1 MNHPQ
6 LDTWIKLGKEL
17 RSMNE
22 DSLEELAF
30 KAGQRNPWF
39 TKESVEKAING
50 ISFILQEDNLKSW
63 LMKYPDIPVTS
74 PKKIGIVMAGNIP
87 GVGFHDLLSILLSG
101 HIAKVKYSSQDQ
113 VIIEFILNKLFNID
127 PQFIDKVEVVDKLKD
142 FDAVIATGSDNTGR
156 YFDYY
161 FGKYPNIIRRN
172 RTSVA
177 ILSGKES
184 KEELKN
190 LGKDI
195 FTYYGLGCRNV
206 SLILVPE
213 GYEFKEFFEAIE
225 EFNSVIHH
233 HKYNNNYDY
242 NKSIYLVN
250 REDHLD
256 NGFLL
261 LKKTDEQLVSPISV
275 VYYKEYKN
283 QADLEKYLEN
293 AKEKIQCIVGQN
305 DKFIDFGEAQNPA
318 PWDYAD
324 NIDTLRFLSNLH

>member
-6 LDTWIKLGKEL
+6 LDTWIELGNEL
-17 RSMNE
+17 KSISEETLE
-22 DSLEELAF
+22 DLAF
-30 KAGQRNPWF
+30 RAGQRNPWF
-39 TKESVEKAING
+39 TKGSVEKAING
-50 ISFILQEDNLKSW
+50 IATLLKEENLKSW
-63 LMKYPDIPVTS
+63 VQNYPDIPVDL
-74 PKKIGIVMAGNIP
+74 PKKIGVVMAGNIP

-113 VIIEFILNKLFNID
+113 VIINFILNKLFNLN
-127 PQFIDKVEVVDKLKD
+127 PQLSDKVEIVDKLKD

-172 RTSVA
+172 RTSAA
-177 ILSGKES
+177 ILTGEES
-184 KEELKN
+184 DKELKK
-190 LGKDI
+190 LGEDI
-195 FTYYGLGCRNV
+195 FTYFGLGCRNV

-213 GYEFKEFFEAIE
+213 GYDFKKFFEAIE
-225 EFNSVIHH
+225 DFNSVINH

-250 REDHLD
+250 KEDHLD

-261 LKKTDEQLVSPISV
+261 LKKTDNQIVSPISV

-283 QADLEKYLEN
+283 KEELHNYLESAN
-293 AKEKIQCIVGQN
+293 DKIQCIVGQD
-305 DKFIDFGEAQNPA
+305 DKFIGFGEAQNPK

-324 NIDTLRFLSNLH
+324 NIDTLHFLSNLQ

>member
-6 LDTWIKLGKEL
+6 IDTWIELGNEL
-17 RSMNE
+17 NSLSEETLE
-22 DSLEELAF
+22 DLAF

-39 TKESVEKAING
+39 TKESVEKAVQG
-50 ISFILQEDNLKSW
+50 IATLLKEENLRSW
-63 LMKYPDIPVTS
+63 LNKYPDIPVSS

-113 VIIEFILNKLFNID
+113 VIISFILNKLFKLN
-127 PQFIDKVEVVDKLKD
+127 PQLSEKVDIVDKLKD

-172 RTSVA
+172 RTSAA
-177 ILSGKES
+177 ILTGKES
-184 KEELKN
+184 SEELKN
-190 LGKDI
+190 LGDDI
-195 FTYYGLGCRNV
+195 FTYFGLGCRNV
-206 SLILVPE
+206 SLLLVPE
-213 GYEFKEFFEAIE
+213 GYEFKSFFEAIE
-225 EFNSVIHH
+225 GFNSIINH

-250 REDHLD
+250 NEKHFD

-261 LKKTDEQLVSPISV
+261 LKKAENQIVSPISV

-283 QADLEKYLEN
+283 QEELLNYLESVDD
-293 AKEKIQCIVGQN
+293 KIQCIVGKDN
-305 DKFIDFGEAQNPA
+305 KYIDFGEAQNPK

-324 NIDTLRFLSNLH
+324 NIDTLHFLSNL